1 MGKLDVLEFVD
12 LRQKLK
18 ENYIDW
24 CSPVCCDARQSNYS
38 FLRAEM
44 QGAFEFSREEGVW
57 IKDAG
62 HDEKC
67 LSLLRLAKDQSYDLV
82 LFPEY
87 CISKQVIAHIAA
99 DDNLWP
105 ENRKLWVLPCQGLG
119 KKEFDS
125 LIKNLSDIDRV
136 FLLNTA
142 CNPRKV
148 ISNHFINALFYCF
161 LGYRDD
167 KPILCLVPQLKTQPM
182 GDRDC
187 LCEQAGMAT
196 GRTIFTLENCL
207 LTLLCADSMN
217 NELTWQA
224 LQETGM
230 QMSGLTILHPQLNGH
245 PKDPVFSRLRWE
257 LFERGKA
264 GIYITCNWAAGTTL
278 SHPDCQEA
286 AETIDLSWSCIYR
299 KYADEISEKW
309 EKNNSVR
316 RNNEAH
322 GLFGAIM
329 KPKRTEVWFSLSQEE
344 SLGLQIPNLYFDGY
358 GKVSVPDIHAQVRR
372 CYDEGTLSWVEQV
385 PNLETLQQRIDR
397 MSQECPYLQE
407 NSRDVD
413 EPYRFPLDTTD
424 RWAADRFFALAL
436 GAFPNNIW
444 EIDEKE
450 NLSAWTLLLD
460 EQEQENASIHLE
472 QLLYLISILQ
482 GELPP
487 HCAPLKAPHSF
498 CYRPAQPGKPS
509 INLQIEEQGALVAY
523 AQTPRQAQQYVK
535 FLRETE
541 CNGDEDLLRQ
551 FIRVFYF
558 EAKGHKLACVPMLS
572 TEITQGRSTI
582 MKGDITDGGS
592 RSDV

>member
-38 FLRAEM
+38 FLRAQM

-196 GRTIFTLENCL
+196 GRTIFTLETCL

-217 NELTWQA
+217 NELTWQV
-224 LQETGM
+224 LQKMGM